1 MSRSHGEFMLQTQAI
16 FRKVY
21 NFYNDQEY
29 FHQLLKI
36 AVPITLQNLL
46 TSSLNMASSVMVG
59 QLGEAPV
66 AAIGLAGQLFFLL
79 NLMLFGMMSGSAIL
93 TAQLWGKGD
102 VENVRRV
109 LGFAVKMG
117 LVAALIFWSISA
129 FAPEF
134 ALGLYTNDPE
144 VIRLG
149 SEYLRVFCWSFPFF
163 SVGFAY
169 AMLMRT
175 TGNVRLPLVVSVL
188 ALTINTILAYVLIFG
203 LFGLP
208 KMGIMGAA
216 WAGLIAR
223 IVEFFLLIGF
233 TYRNPNNPTAASL
246 HHLVE
251 FDPKFMLNVF
261 KPILP
266 VVLNEIFWSFGITM
280 YSVIYAHMGTDAI
293 AAINIV
299 QPIDQLAFVAFL
311 GIGNATAITVG
322 NLIGKGEPQKAFQYA
337 GRSLGLQISG
347 GILIGALVYS
357 FAGLIFSLYNVSA
370 LVIQNAYQIL
380 AFLSAAMWVRASNH
394 VIIIGILRS
403 GGDTRYSLILDGF
416 VIWIVGVPL
425 AAAGAF
431 LFHLPVGYVYAL
443 ALTEE
448 VTKFIFGVQR
458 YLSRKWIN
466 NMTGIVETA

>member
-1 MSRSHGEFMLQTQAI
+1 MLSNQNI
-16 FRKVY
+16 FKRVVD
-21 NFYNDQEY
+21 FYNDSEY
-29 FHQLLKI
+29 FHLLLKI

-46 TSSLNMASSVMVG
+46 TSSLNLASSVMVG

-66 AAIGLAGQLFFLL
+66 AAVGLAGQLFFLL
-79 NLMLFGMMSGSAIL
+79 TLVLFGILSGSAIL

-109 LGFAVKMG
+109 LGFAVKMS
-117 LVAALIFWSISA
+117 LVAALIFWSISV

-134 ALGLYTNDPE
+134 ALGLYSNDPE

-175 TGNVRLPLVVSVL
+175 TGNVRLPLAVSVL
-188 ALTINTILAYVLIFG
+188 ALSINTILAYVLIFG

-223 IVEFFLLIGF
+223 IIEFFLLIGF
-233 TYRNPNNPTAASL
+233 TYRNRNNPTAASL
-246 HHLVE
+246 RHLVE

-293 AAINIV
+293 TAINIV
-299 QPIDQLAFVAFL
+299 QPIDQLSFVAFL
-311 GIGNATAITVG
+311 GIGNATAIMVG
-322 NLIGKGEPQKAFQYA
+322 NTIGRGETQKAYRYA

-347 GILIGALVYS
+347 GLLMGILVYS
-357 FAGLIFSLYNVSA
+357 FAGLIFNLYNVSA
-370 LVIQNAYQIL
+370 QVIGDAYQIL
-380 AFLSAAMWVRASNH
+380 AFLSAAMWMRASNH
-394 VIIIGILRS
+394 VIIVGILRS

-416 VIWIVGVPL
+416 VIWLVGVPL
-425 AAAGAF
+425 SAAGAF
-431 LFHLPVGYVYAL
+431 LFNLPVGYVYAL

-448 VTKFIFGVQR
+448 ATKFIFGSIR
-458 YLSRKWIN
+458 YFSRKWIN
-466 NMTGIVETA
+466 NMTGVVETA

>member
-1 MSRSHGEFMLQTQAI
+1 MPSTENI
-16 FRKVY
+16 FKKVAD
-21 NFYNDQEY
+21 FYNDPKY
-29 FHQLLKI
+29 FRQLLII
-36 AVPITLQNLL
+36 AIPITLQNLL
-46 TSSLNMASSVMVG
+46 TSSLNMASSLMVG

-79 NLMLFGMMSGSAIL
+79 NLMLFGIMSGAAIL

-109 LGFAVKMG
+109 LGFAFKMG
-117 LVAALIFWSISA
+117 LAAALLFWGVSF

-134 ALGLYTNDPE
+134 ALGLYSSDPE
-144 VIRLG
+144 VIQLG
-149 SEYLRVFCWSFPFF
+149 SEYLRIYCWSFPFF

-188 ALTINTILAYVLIFG
+188 ALSINTVLAYVLIFG
-203 LFGLP
+203 LFGFP
-208 KMGIMGAA
+208 VMGIMGAA
-216 WAGLIAR
+216 WAGLVAR

-246 HHLVE
+246 RHLFE
-251 FDPKFMLNVF
+251 FDPKFILNVF

-266 VVLNEIFWSFGITM
+266 VMLNEIFWSFGITM

-293 AAINIV
+293 AAINII

-322 NLIGKGEPQKAFQYA
+322 NLIGQGDNKKAYQYA
-337 GRSLGLQISG
+337 GRSLGLQIG
-347 GILIGALVYS
+347 GGVLIGSLVYV
-357 FAGLIFSLYNVSA
+357 FGGLIFSLYNVSA
-370 LVIQNAYQIL
+370 QVILDARHVL
-380 AFLSAAMWVRASNH
+380 AFLSAAMWLRASNH

-403 GGDTRYSLILDGF
+403 GGDTRYSLVLDGF
-416 VIWIVGVPL
+416 VIWLVGVPL

-431 LFHLPVGYVYAL
+431 LLHLPVEYVYAL
-443 ALTEE
+443 SLTEE
-448 VTKFIFGVQR
+448 ATKFIFGIRR
-458 YLSRKWIN
+458 YFSWKWIN